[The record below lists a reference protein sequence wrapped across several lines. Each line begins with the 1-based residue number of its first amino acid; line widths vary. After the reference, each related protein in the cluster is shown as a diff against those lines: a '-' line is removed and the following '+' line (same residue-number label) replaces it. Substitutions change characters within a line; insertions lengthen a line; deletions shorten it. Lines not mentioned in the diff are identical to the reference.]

1 MTRPLAL
8 SILDVS
14 PVHAGATPADA
25 LANTVDLAQRAERLG
40 FHRYWLAEHHNT
52 EGIASSVPEVMIAQ
66 VANATSTI
74 RVGSGGVMLPN
85 HSPLKVVETFRVLET
100 LHPGRID
107 LGIGRAPGTDMVT
120 ALALRRSRT
129 ALAADDFPQQLAELL
144 AFFYGTFP
152 DDHPFRTITP
162 VPAGAAVPPIYLL
175 GSSEFSGQVAAQ
187 TGLGFA
193 FARHISPGPA
203 AHVLSSYRDEFRPSA
218 AFPEPSGIMATSV
231 LVAETDERA
240 EELAASLDLMWLRI
254 GQGTRGPAATLEEA
268 RAYVYTPAEENQ
280 RQLNRNRS
288 VIGSPASVAAQL
300 EVLADECDV
309 DEIMALTV
317 AHDHTTRV
325 RSYELLAEAVAL
337 IPSARPT

>member
-1 MTRPLAL
+1 MTRPLEL

-25 LANTVDLAQRAERLG
+25 LANTVDLARRAERLG
-40 FHRYWLAEHHNT
+40 YRRYWLAEHHNT
-52 EGIASSVPEVMIAQ
+52 EGIASSVPEVMIAH

-120 ALALRRSRT
+120 ALALRRSRA

-152 DDHPFRTITP
+152 DDHPFRAITP

-187 TGLGFA
+187 AGLGFA

-218 AFPEPSGIMATSV
+218 AFAGPSGIMATSV
-231 LVAETDERA
+231 LVAETDDDA
-240 EELAASLDLMWLRI
+240 EALAASLDLMWLRI
-254 GQGTRGPAATLEEA
+254 GNGTRGPAATLEEA
-268 RAYVYTPAEENQ
+268 QAYRYTPAEEQQ

-288 VIGSPASVAAQL
+288 VIGSPATVAAQL
-300 EVLADECDV
+300 EALASECGV

-317 AHDHTTRV
+317 AHDHATRV
-325 RSYELLAEAVAL
+325 HSYELLAEAAAL
-337 IPSARPT
+337 VPSA

>member
-1 MTRPLAL
+1 
-8 SILDVS
+8 
-14 PVHAGATPADA
+14 
-25 LANTVDLAQRAERLG
+25 
-40 FHRYWLAEHHNT
+40 
-52 EGIASSVPEVMIAQ
+52 MIAQ
-66 VANATSTI
+66 VANATTTL

-100 LHPGRID
+100 LHPGRVD

-120 ALALRRSRT
+120 ALALRRSRA

-187 TGLGFA
+187 AGLGFA

-203 AHVLSSYRDEFRPSA
+203 AHVLASYRDEFRPSA

-231 LVAETDERA
+231 LVAESDDEA
-240 EELAASLDLMWLRI
+240 ETLAASLDLMWLRI
-254 GQGTRGPAATLEEA
+254 GNGTRGPAATLEEA
-268 RAYVYTPAEENQ
+268 QAHRYSPAEEQQ

-288 VIGSPASVAAQL
+288 VIGSPTTVAAQL
-300 EVLADECDV
+300 EALASECGV

-317 AHDHTTRV
+317 AHDHATRV
-325 RSYELLAEAVAL
+325 RSYELLAEAASL
-337 IPSARPT
+337 LAPA

>member
-1 MTRPLAL
+1 
-8 SILDVS
+8 
-14 PVHAGATPADA
+14 
-25 LANTVDLAQRAERLG
+25 
-40 FHRYWLAEHHNT
+40 
-52 EGIASSVPEVMIAQ
+52 MIAQ

-120 ALALRRSRT
+120 ALALRRSRA

-152 DDHPFRTITP
+152 DDHPFRAITP

-187 TGLGFA
+187 AGLGFA

-203 AHVLSSYRDEFRPSA
+203 AHVLSSYREEFRPSA
-218 AFPEPSGIMATSV
+218 AFPGPSGIMATSV

-254 GQGTRGPAATLEEA
+254 GNGTRGPAATLEEA
-268 RAYVYTPAEENQ
+268 QAYRYTPAEEQQ

-288 VIGSPASVAAQL
+288 VIGSPATVAAQL
-300 EVLADECDV
+300 EALAAECGV

-317 AHDHTTRV
+317 AHDHATRV
-325 RSYELLAEAVAL
+325 RSYELLAEAAAL
-337 IPSARPT
+337 VPSA

>member
-1 MTRPLAL
+1 M
-8 SILDVS
+8 S
-14 PVHAGATPADA
+14 TPADA
-25 LANTVDLAQRAERLG
+25 LANTVDLARRAERLG
-40 FHRYWLAEHHNT
+40 YHRYWLAEHHNT

-74 RVGSGGVMLPN
+74 RVGSGGMMLPN

-120 ALALRRSRT
+120 ALALRRSRA

-162 VPAGAAVPPIYLL
+162 VPAGTAVPPIYLL

-187 TGLGFA
+187 AGLGFA

-218 AFPEPSGIMATSV
+218 AFPEPSGILATSV

-268 RAYVYTPAEENQ
+268 RRTCTRPP
-280 RQLNRNRS
+280 RS
-288 VIGSPASVAAQL
+288 SSGSSTGTAASSARPRPSPRSSRRSPSSAAS
-300 EVLADECDV
+300 
-309 DEIMALTV
+309 TRSWPSPSRT
-317 AHDHTTRV
+317 TTRPACAP
-325 RSYELLAEAVAL
+325 YELLAEAAAL
-337 IPSARPT
+337 VPAA

>member
-1 MTRPLAL
+1 MTRPLEL

-40 FHRYWLAEHHNT
+40 YRRYWLAEHHNT
-52 EGIASSVPEVMIAQ
+52 EGIASSVPEVMIAH
-66 VANATSTI
+66 VANATTTI

-120 ALALRRSRT
+120 ALALRRSRA

-152 DDHPFRTITP
+152 DDHPFRAITP

-187 TGLGFA
+187 AGLGFA

-218 AFPEPSGIMATSV
+218 AFAGPSGIMATSV
-231 LVAETDERA
+231 LVAETDDDA
-240 EELAASLDLMWLRI
+240 EALAASLDLMWLRI
-254 GQGTRGPAATLEEA
+254 GNGTRGPAATLEEA
-268 RAYVYTPAEENQ
+268 RAYRYTPAEEQQ
-280 RQLNRNRS
+280 RQLNRTRS
-288 VIGSPASVAAQL
+288 VIGSPATVAAQL
-300 EVLADECDV
+300 EALASECGV

-317 AHDHTTRV
+317 THDHATRV
-325 RSYELLAEAVAL
+325 RSYELLAEAVSLVPAV
-337 IPSARPT
+337 